1 MTDSAFAPVEQD
13 IPQPGALS
21 VAPSAPS
28 LPATGNPL
36 MDMAQQASQRGDV
49 EMLKSLLSMRDEEDA
64 RQARQAFNKA
74 FAAAQAEFPIVPKR
88 GRGHN
93 GVQYARE
100 EDIKQAIMPI
110 LAKHGLSMRHRADT
124 TDGVIVTATLAHVDG
139 HSETDTFVARADKS
153 GSKNDV
159 QAIKSTITYA
169 RRTTMENLLGL
180 ASHGEDD
187 DAFSSGG
194 SEHVQRFR
202 ALMQEATTLEEL
214 DTIRGDLMRV
224 TDMTGEDRALL
235 GKLFIGFKDTLKG
248 ASND

>member
-1 MTDSAFAPVEQD
+1 MTTATAPVELA
-13 IPQPGALS
+13 IPQPE
-21 VAPSAPS
+21 APSAAPTAPA

-36 MDMAQQASQRGDV
+36 MDMAQQASARGDV
-49 EMLKSLLSMRDEEDA
+49 DMLEKLLSMRDAEDA
-64 RQARQAFNKA
+64 RNARQEFNAA

-100 EDIKQAIMPI
+100 EDIKQVIMPI

-124 TDGVIVTATLAHVDG
+124 TDGVVVTATLAHVSG
-139 HSETDTFVARADKS
+139 HSETDTFVAKADKS

-187 DAFSSGG
+187 DAFTSGG
-194 SEHVQRFR
+194 SENVQKWR
-202 ALMQEATTLEEL
+202 ALMQSAATLEEL
-214 DTIRGDLMRV
+214 ETVRGDLMRA
-224 TDMTGEDRALL
+224 TDMTGEDRAFL
-235 GKLFIGFKDTLKG
+235 GKLFVGFKDTLKG
-248 ASND
+248 GSDD